1 MLHSTGA
8 DTEDELAMVRDLKHR
23 YVDGLILVSLH
34 LTDAHADELRR
45 AAAPVVVIGGSTKG
59 TPVDSV
65 RVFSRKG
72 AREAVRH
79 LHAAGRR
86 RIAFVNGPQ
95 HTAPGMSRRLGYLD
109 GLRSCGIARD
119 DTLIEVAADFM
130 IEPGRTATARLLSRA
145 TPDAIFC
152 ANDLLA
158 IGALSALR
166 EAGLDVPGDVALVGV
181 DNTTLAEVTWPTL
194 TSVDLGSA
202 SRASIAAELL
212 LERIEGLADEPRM
225 LGVEPRL
232 VVRAS
237 CGAKA

>member
-1 MLHSTGA
+1 
-8 DTEDELAMVRDLKHR
+8 
-23 YVDGLILVSLH
+23 
-34 LTDAHADELRR
+34 
-45 AAAPVVVIGGSTKG
+45 
-59 TPVDSV
+59 
-65 RVFSRKG
+65 
-72 AREAVRH
+72 
-79 LHAAGRR
+79 
-86 RIAFVNGPQ
+86 
-95 HTAPGMSRRLGYLD
+95 
-109 GLRSCGIARD
+109 
-119 DTLIEVAADFM
+119 M
-130 IEPGRTATARLLSRA
+130 IEPGWSATKRLLERT

-202 SRASIAAELL
+202 ERARLAAELL
-212 LERIEGLADEPRM
+212 FERIEGLTSEPRM

-237 CGAKA
+237 SGAVS